1 MLVKLSYW
9 EVEEAVINYL
19 KKVHSL
25 KLDSEQVEWATIETT
40 ETTYAYK
47 QNKEGEVVVDR
58 AKTTEKT
65 ESLAFNSESE
75 MDFYIEARGKNND

>member
-1 MLVKLSYW
+1 MMIKLSYW

-75 MDFYIEARGKNND
+75 MDFYIEAQGKNND